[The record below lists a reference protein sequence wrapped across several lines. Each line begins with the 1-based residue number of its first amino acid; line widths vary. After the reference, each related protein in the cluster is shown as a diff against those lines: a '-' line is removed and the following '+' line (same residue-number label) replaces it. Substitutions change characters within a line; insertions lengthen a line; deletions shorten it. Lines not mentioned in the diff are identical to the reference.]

1 MLAGVTDCRRS
12 WKWGCKGRWA
22 LGYNLATTAVE
33 GEDHVVLKEKRGPGG
48 FGGEEG
54 GPCGFGVLLFAVW
67 LRQQERLCREEKGG
81 KGSCWWAM
89 RRCHTALDYLEI
101 AAATQLMVPGA

>member
-12 WKWGCKGRWA
+12 QKWDYRERWA
-22 LGYNLATTAVE
+22 LGFNLATTAVE

-54 GPCGFGVLLFAVW
+54 GPCGLGVLLFATW
-67 LRQQERLCREEKGG
+67 LRQQERLCWEG
-81 KGSCWWAM
+81 KGRKDSCWWAV
-89 RRCHTALDYLEI
+89 RRCRKALD
-101 AAATQLMVPGA
+101 